1 MSRHSHNSIV
11 TRLAAA
17 AFASMAAVTLAAQQA
32 APPKTGG
39 ATPPTSAAPTNAA
52 APATPAGVAQPPG
65 YLIGSDDVLTILFWR
80 DKDMSGDFTVRPDGK
95 ISLPLL
101 NDVQA
106 AGLTPEQLRDGLLK
120 AAAPFMTDP
129 SITVVVKAI
138 NSRNVYITGSVA
150 KPGTYA
156 LTESMTVLQ
165 LIAKAGGLLE
175 YADSKNIVVIHVDR
189 RPDGQPWSE
198 KVNYNEILDRRNLKQ
213 NIALKPGDTVLVK

>member
-1 MSRHSHNSIV
+1 MGTMSRYSKRSITHV
-11 TRLAAA
+11 AAA
-17 AFASMAAVTLAAQQA
+17 AFVSMAAVTLAAQQA
-32 APPKTGG
+32 APPRTGG
-39 ATPPTSAAPTNAA
+39 TPPPTSAAPTNAA
-52 APATPAGVAQPPG
+52 APATPTGVAQPPG

-138 NSRNVYITGSVA
+138 NSRNVYIT
-150 KPGTYA
+150 
-156 LTESMTVLQ
+156 
-165 LIAKAGGLLE
+165 
-175 YADSKNIVVIHVDR
+175 
-189 RPDGQPWSE
+189 
-198 KVNYNEILDRRNLKQ
+198 
-213 NIALKPGDTVLVK
+213 